1 MRDVYAIQTMTLE
14 DRVNDLLW
22 ALGHGD
28 VLAAMRNVDAINR
41 QLVGIATELVE
52 AGVREG
58 LTQAAMARA
67 LDVPPSTLRGA
78 KREYAA

>member
-1 MRDVYAIQTMTLE
+1 MSVYAIQTMTLE
-14 DRVNDLLW
+14 DRVEDLLG
-22 ALGHGD
+22 ALGRGD

-41 QLVGIATELVE
+41 QLVGIASGLVE

-67 LDVPPSTLRGA
+67 LGVPPSTLRGA
-78 KREYAA
+78 KREFAA